1 MTAQAVLNDLL
12 QAGIRPRLTPDGCG
26 IVVPKGAITEALKVA
41 IRANK
46 PAIIRLLTEAAN
58 DAHHRPELAPPT
70 APAAP
75 AHDHLLAIAMRF
87 CDAINAS
94 NKAREDWREDVRNTP
109 PHLRQGLYNYVREQL
124 RQPHL
129 LWRTP

>member
-1 MTAQAVLNDLL
+1 MTAQAILNDLL

-70 APAAP
+70 APA
-75 AHDHLLAIAMRF
+75 HDRLLAIAMRF

-94 NKAREDWREDVRNTP
+94 DKARADWREDVRNTP
-109 PHLRQGLYNYVREQL
+109 QHLRQGLGEYLRQQL

>member
-46 PAIIRLLTEAAN
+46 SALLRLLS
-58 DAHHRPELAPPT
+58 
-70 APAAP
+70 APADTTEDRSTCP
-75 AHDHLLAIAMRF
+75 ACTHYHPTRKQCLNYRRACLNEPGIAAALAHLPQRCPGHTA
-87 CDAINAS
+87 
-94 NKAREDWREDVRNTP
+94 KP
-109 PHLRQGLYNYVREQL
+109 
-124 RQPHL
+124 
-129 LWRTP
+129 